1 MSANTIRNSNDN
13 PDTNHHQ
20 SLRRQSILFS
30 SNPNSD
36 CLPIDCILV
45 YDRTDSNK
53 DIDTGSNYDNQ
64 RKKNK
69 KLSERRRKFEEYLV
83 KKQGLILN
91 RVVSKINILKNFL
104 FLFFLLNRNQIQR
117 KLVLLKFIHH
127 LIFFY

>member
-1 MSANTIRNSNDN
+1 MSVNTIRNSNDN

-69 KLSERRRKFEEYLV
+69 KLSERRRKFEEYLE

-91 RVVSKINILKNFL
+91 RVVSKINISKNFCI
-104 FLFFLLNRNQIQR
+104 FLF
-117 KLVLLKFIHH
+117 V
-127 LIFFY
+127 Y